1 MSLQYVIDGC
11 NITHHPEFLKNIS
24 KKYSDS
30 RVELIE
36 FIRINKLCGSENNR
50 AWVIFDGY
58 PDSALNNLSSEG
70 LNILFSSD
78 QSADEKIKKIL
89 ENAGN
94 TRNFV
99 VVSDDKEIISFARLY
114 RAKALSVEKFVTVKT
129 LKPGARDIG
138 ESKIG
143 FSAMHKINEE
153 LRRLWLK

>member
-1 MSLQYVIDGC
+1 
-11 NITHHPEFLKNIS
+11 
-24 KKYSDS
+24 
-30 RVELIE
+30 
-36 FIRINKLCGSENNR
+36 LCGSENNR

-129 LKPGARDIG
+129 LKPGARDMG